1 MKNLYEDSEIKIQS
15 TEKDYDFICTV
26 ENKTERAIMIVFEGE
41 YEYLENIIIAP
52 KDWIGILA
60 DENGRDTVKAFEKEC
75 FYKI

>member
-1 MKNLYEDSEIKIQS
+1 MKKIYEDSEIRIS
-15 TEKDYDFICTV
+15 ATGHDYDFICTV
-26 ENKTERAIMIVFEGE
+26 ENNTERAIMIVFEGE
-41 YEYLENIIIAP
+41 YEYLENIIIPP